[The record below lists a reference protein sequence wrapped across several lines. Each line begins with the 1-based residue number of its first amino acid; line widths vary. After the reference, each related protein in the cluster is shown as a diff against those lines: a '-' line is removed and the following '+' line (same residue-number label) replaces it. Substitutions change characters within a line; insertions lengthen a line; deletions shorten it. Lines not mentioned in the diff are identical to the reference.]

1 MMTRSSL
8 WGCCPAGDASV
19 AQHVVKMQTHLGL
32 TPDEVYSNWGMLA
45 QSGLIAWDKVETIT
59 TLAALK
65 ELIAKEMSANGEL
78 GRRCRVGDENRDD
91 DDG

>member
-1 MMTRSSL
+1 MGTR
-8 WGCCPAGDASV
+8 
-19 AQHVVKMQTHLGL
+19 LGL

-78 GRRCRVGDENRDD
+78 GRRCRVGDENHDD
-91 DDG
+91 ERRPGSPSPTPSSTSPGRLAL